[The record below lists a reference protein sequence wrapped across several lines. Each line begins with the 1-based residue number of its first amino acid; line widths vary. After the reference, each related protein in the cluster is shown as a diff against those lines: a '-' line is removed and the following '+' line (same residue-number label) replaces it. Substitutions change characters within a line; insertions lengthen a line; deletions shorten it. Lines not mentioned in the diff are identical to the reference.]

1 MANRHIAAVVLLTV
15 FLQSLSPPAQAQ
27 VLNFDEGFDPN
38 RILEDDDIF
47 DVNGMGYDRMVR
59 FLKAKGSLA
68 DSMQMDIDG
77 KMKPAV
83 DIIWRVANSYKIN
96 PKYLLVLLQKEQ
108 SLVEGLNPTQRQF
121 DWATGYGVC
130 DSCRKDDP
138 AIQDFKGF
146 ASQVE
151 WAAKQH
157 REKYLMQ
164 ILGNGQTR
172 AGKAAGKTMAI
183 DGTTVTPVN
192 NATAMLYSYTPHI
205 HGNLNLWRIWRR
217 WFSLAFPDGTLVR
230 AKSSGKSYVI
240 RLGQKRAF
248 ESRAVME
255 SLVDSSKVVM
265 VSDTELAAYPD
276 GPAIRY
282 PKFALLRDSKSKIW
296 LLTGESKRYISNMK
310 AFRKFDF
317 NEDEVIDV
325 DSDAELDEYPTG
337 PAITEKTNF
346 PQGVVMQ
353 NATDKS
359 YWYVEGDTIR
369 LLPEKTFIT
378 LYFRGRKIQSIP
390 AKILSQYKVGET
402 YRLHDGELVRGK
414 NKPTVYVVEDGAL
427 LPIPSAAI
435 FEGLGWK
442 WKNVVTVSDSVLTA
456 YKIGDAVGEQTLPN
470 PVASTIETSTSPSTL

>member
-1 MANRHIAAVVLLTV
+1 MANRRLTVFVLLTLIFQTFGPV
-15 FLQSLSPPAQAQ
+15 ANAQ
-27 VLNFDEGFDPN
+27 VLNFDDGFDPN
-38 RILEDDDIF
+38 RVLEDDDIF

-59 FLKAKGSLA
+59 FLRAKGTLA
-68 DSMQMDIDG
+68 DTSQTDIDG
-77 KMKPAV
+77 KTKPVA
-83 DIIWRVANSYKIN
+83 DIIWRVSNSYKIN

-108 SLVEGLNPTQRQF
+108 SLVEDLHPSQRQF
-121 DWATGYGVC
+121 DWATGFGVC
-130 DSCRKDDP
+130 DSCSKDDP
-138 AIQDFKGF
+138 KIQDFKGF

-172 AGKAAGKTMAI
+172 AGKAAGKAMAI

-230 AKSSGKSYVI
+230 AKSSGKTYLI
-240 RLGQKRAF
+240 RLGQKRVF

-276 GPAIRY
+276 GPDIRY
-282 PKFALLRDSKSKIW
+282 PKFALLRDSKQRIW

-325 DSDAELDEYPTG
+325 ESDTELDEYPTG
-337 PAITEKTNF
+337 PIISEKTNF

-359 YWYVEGDTIR
+359 YWYVEGDTR
-369 LLPEKTFIT
+369 HLLPEKTFIT
-378 LYFRGRKIQSIP
+378 LYFRGRKIKSIAATTLAP
-390 AKILSQYKVGET
+390 YKIGET
-402 YRLHDGELVRGK
+402 YRLHDGELVRSK
-414 NKPTVYVVEDGAL
+414 SKPSVYVVEDGIL
-427 LPIPSAAI
+427 RPIPSAAI
-435 FEGLGWK
+435 FEGLGWQ
-442 WKNVVTVSDSVLTA
+442 WKNVVTVSDSTLTA
-456 YKIGDAVGEQTLPN
+456 YTVGDPVDEQTVHTAL
-470 PVASTIETSTSPSTL
+470 TSL